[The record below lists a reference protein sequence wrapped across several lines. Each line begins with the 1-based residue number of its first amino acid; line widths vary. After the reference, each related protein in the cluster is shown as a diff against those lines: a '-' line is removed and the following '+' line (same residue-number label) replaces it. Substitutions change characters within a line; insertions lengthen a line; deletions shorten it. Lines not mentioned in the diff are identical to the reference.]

1 MGTRSADP
9 LNAAVRREN
18 AGSTWGAPGIDG
30 ANNKVS
36 SAFMPI
42 WADWAAESSEAHYD
56 SDREGTPNETRHR
69 GVQRRGR
76 QGERDR
82 LSISLSIYLAL
93 ASFFSVSSASAC

>member
-42 WADWAAESSEAHYD
+42 WADWAAESLEAHYD
-56 SDREGTPNETRHR
+56 SDREGTPNETRHSGDQER
-69 GVQRRGR
+69 ES
-76 QGERDR
+76 GERDR

-93 ASFFSVSSASAC
+93 ASFFSVSVASAC